1 MQFML
6 NTLHLQ
12 NGGSSDSDDCTCVV
26 HQTFHGKLSSTVT
39 CDSCR
44 NTTTALD
51 PFMDLS
57 LDVRNL
63 PKKRKLEAGSA
74 GEVQMDLRDC
84 LDRFTGREKLGSAEY
99 TCRNCDGGQN
109 AVKQLSIK
117 RLPPTLSIHL
127 KVSSSPSDLCIQSIL
142 TRCSVSN
149 TQSPPLP
156 KLRPK
161 YPSPSPS
168 TSTPTPPNTA
178 PRKVKAQ
185 KHHQRQHPQITTST
199 RLSTP
204 SSTSSPPSSSTKARS
219 IQDTTSAIRAKA
231 ATGSPLTTARSSWL
245 ARRKYSPLRPI
256 SCST

>member
-12 NGGSSDSDDCTCVV
+12 NGGSSDSDDCTCIV

-51 PFMDLS
+51 PYMDLS

-63 PKKRKLEAGSA
+63 PKKRKLEAAAA

-127 KVSSSPSDLCIQSIL
+127 KVSSSPSNLCASKAYSPGAAFRALKIHLLQNRNQSIL
-142 TRCSVSN
+142 
-149 TQSPPLP
+149 PPHHRPVPLHHRIP
-156 KLRPK
+156 LLARQRLKSILIRTSALKPQYQHARQFPHLRALRRHRP
-161 YPSPSPS
+161 
-168 TSTPTPPNTA
+168 
-178 PRKVKAQ
+178 
-185 KHHQRQHPQITTST
+185 QRQD
-199 RLSTP
+199 RLGTL
-204 SSTSSPPSSSTKARS
+204 R
-219 IQDTTSAIRAKA
+219 Q
-231 ATGSPLTTARSSWL
+231 LF
-245 ARRKYSPLRPI
+245 ARRERLV
-256 SCST
+256 CL